1 MVSSAQHHFDFIA
14 PAEADGQRLDVVI
27 AKLKPDLSR
36 SRLAAWIKS
45 GEILLD
51 GHIVAPRA
59 KVWAG
64 VAISVRATEQA
75 QNEDAP
81 EDMALD
87 VVYQDEEILVIN
99 KPPGLVVHPGAG
111 NREGTLLNALLH
123 MAPQVRDV
131 PRAGI
136 VHRLDKETS
145 GLMVV
150 AKTLAAQTS
159 LVRQLQART
168 VHREYVALVHGF
180 VATAQLIEGD
190 IGRHPTQRTKMA
202 VVDYNGKEA
211 RTHVK
216 PLSHFENHTLVVC
229 RLETGR
235 THQIRVHLSHIG
247 HPLVGDPQYGKRNGV
262 PKFSRQALHARA
274 LALVHPKSEKTLRWQ
289 SEIPQDLQD
298 LIDTLHE

>member
-1 MVSSAQHHFDFIA
+1 MASTQHHLDFIA
-14 PAEADGQRLDVVI
+14 PPESDGQRLDVVV
-27 AKLKPDLSR
+27 AKLVPALSR
-36 SRLAAWIKS
+36 SRLATWIKS
-45 GEILLD
+45 GEVLLD
-51 GHIVAPRA
+51 GQIATPRS

-81 EDMALD
+81 EKIALD
-87 VVYQDEEILVIN
+87 IVYQDDEILVIN
-99 KPPGLVVHPGAG
+99 KSPGLVVHPGAG
-111 NREGTLLNALLH
+111 NRDGTVLNALLH
-123 MAPQVRDV
+123 IAPQVRDV

-150 AKTLAAQTS
+150 AKTLEAQTS

-168 VHREYVALVHGF
+168 VHREYTALVHGF
-180 VATAQLIEGD
+180 VHSAQMIEGD

-202 VVDYNGKEA
+202 VVTYNGKEA

-216 PLSHFENHTLVVC
+216 PLEHFESHTLVVC
-229 RLETGR
+229 KLETGR

-247 HPLVGDPQYGKRNGV
+247 HPLVGDPQYGKRNGQ
-262 PKFSRQALHARA
+262 PKFDRQALHARA
-274 LALVHPKSEKTLRWQ
+274 LALVHPTTGKTLRWQ
-289 SEIPQDLQD
+289 VDLPED
-298 LIDTLHE
+298 FEALLESLNE

>member
-1 MVSSAQHHFDFIA
+1 LVSSTQHHLDFIA
-14 PAEADGQRLDVVI
+14 PPEADGQRLDVVI
-27 AKLKPDLSR
+27 AKLIPDLSR

-51 GHIVAPRA
+51 GTIAAPRS

-75 QNEDAP
+75 QNEDISQ
-81 EDMALD
+81 EIALD
-87 VVYQDEEILVIN
+87 VVYEDDEILVIN
-99 KPPGLVVHPGAG
+99 KSPGLVVHPGAG
-111 NREGTLLNALLH
+111 NREGTVLNALLH
-123 MAPQVRDV
+123 IAPQVRDV

-150 AKTLAAQTS
+150 AKTLEAQTS

-168 VHREYVALVHGF
+168 VHREYLALVHGY
-180 VATAQLIEGD
+180 VQGPQMIEGD

-202 VVDYNGKEA
+202 VVTYNGKEA

-216 PLSHFENHTLVVC
+216 PVEHFESHTLVVC
-229 RLETGR
+229 KLETGR

-247 HPLVGDPQYGKRNGV
+247 HPLVGDPQYGKRNGI
-262 PKFSRQALHARA
+262 PKFERQALHARG
-274 LALVHPKSEKTLRWQ
+274 LALVHPKSGETLRWEA
-289 SEIPQDLQD
+289 EIPDDLAE
-298 LIDTLHE
+298 LINSLHE